1 MNLCYKIIKL
11 IDEFVISSSK
21 IRLGKN
27 IKNLNILILYE
38 EKLMLNQ
45 VLCQPN
51 SSFGVN

>member
-11 IDEFVISSSK
+11 IDEFVINSSK
-21 IRLGKN
+21 IGLGKN
-27 IKNLNILILYE
+27 IKNLNILIFYE

-51 SSFGVN
+51 SSIGVN